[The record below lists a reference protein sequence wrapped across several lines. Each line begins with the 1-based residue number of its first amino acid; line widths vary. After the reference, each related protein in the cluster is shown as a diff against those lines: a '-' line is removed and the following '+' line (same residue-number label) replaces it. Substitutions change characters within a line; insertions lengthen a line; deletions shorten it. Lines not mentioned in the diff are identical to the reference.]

1 MVGNIGLTGLVG
13 VVLLIAGLGIV
24 AVENPVIAI
33 GFSLVLVGIGL
44 VAKGLITNIMR
55 SFGMY

>member
-44 VAKGLITNIMR
+44 VAKGLITNVMR